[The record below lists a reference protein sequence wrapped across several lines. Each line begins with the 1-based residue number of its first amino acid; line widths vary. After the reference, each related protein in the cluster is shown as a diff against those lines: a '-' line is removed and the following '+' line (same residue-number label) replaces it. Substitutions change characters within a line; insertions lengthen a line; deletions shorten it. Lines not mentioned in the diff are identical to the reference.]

1 LVEGLLEHCWPQ
13 EKENR
18 ISIPFPRMTYA
29 EAMEQYGT
37 DKPDTRFEMKV
48 QISCRHCDVDKCL
61 GSMCRKSLPVALLF
75 KFDQLHEM
83 ESFLR
88 SL

>member
-13 EKENR
+13 EKEKR
-18 ISIPFPRMTYA
+18 ISVPFPRMTYT

-48 QISCRHCDVDKCL
+48 RISFRLCDVD
-61 GSMCRKSLPVALLF
+61 RY
-75 KFDQLHEM
+75 
-83 ESFLR
+83 
-88 SL
+88 